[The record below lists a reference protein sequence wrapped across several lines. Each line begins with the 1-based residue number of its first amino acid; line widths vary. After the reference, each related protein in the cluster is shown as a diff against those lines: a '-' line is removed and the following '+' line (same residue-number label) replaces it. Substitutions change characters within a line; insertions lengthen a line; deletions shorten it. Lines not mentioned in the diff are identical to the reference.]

1 MNGSRAAASR
11 RHCERPAATL
21 RSCPDLSEV
30 GKLVCMERT
39 LRVPATL
46 IPDTELGGYVAH
58 AVGVGVVSQGETTEE
73 AMDNLR
79 EALELY
85 FEDEDEQ
92 DLPVDKPALITSV
105 DIRLSA

>member
-1 MNGSRAAASR
+1 
-11 RHCERPAATL
+11 
-21 RSCPDLSEV
+21 
-30 GKLVCMERT
+30 MERT
-39 LRVPATL
+39 LRIPATL

-58 AVGVGVVSQGETTEE
+58 AIGVGVVSQGETTEE
-73 AMDNLR
+73 AMANLR

-92 DLPVDKPALITSV
+92 DLPVDNPVLVTSV